1 MTLTSSHPPIRER
14 GWLGGRPTGRKCGDV
29 DENLSDHGKG
39 IWPIADLYCSS
50 RTLNVRA
57 TQIIS
62 PHEIKVSEGGSE
74 RNFD

>member
-1 MTLTSSHPPIRER
+1 MI
-14 GWLGGRPTGRKCGDV
+14 DV
-29 DENLSDHGKG
+29 FVQIKPQVFHCKYKG